1 MPKQPIVAISS
12 CGIWLTDFLPPPTTH
27 AFPLLFPTSP
37 PSASPTMASAA
48 GRKKSVV
55 SSAGLQIDTPV
66 ANNGLLNQ
74 AAITSLYQECSR
86 LRQRLLLLRGFGW
99 YFELLTD
106 HYKFRSLEPAA
117 DVVNQLWDLFC
128 LGIPLCYIWDLLPEE
143 DGFEKINYS
152 EWDMAKFGDNRD
164 RASKHAI
171 AKFAM
176 QIRSDKVAELI
187 PKRELF
193 TITDL
198 WSREDET
205 SDGFVRVRGYGC
217 LPYAQREAHR
227 FHVA

>member
-1 MPKQPIVAISS
+1 
-12 CGIWLTDFLPPPTTH
+12 
-27 AFPLLFPTSP
+27 
-37 PSASPTMASAA
+37 MASAA
-48 GRKKSVV
+48 GRKKSVI
-55 SSAGLQIDTPV
+55 STTGLQIETPV

-74 AAITSLYQECSR
+74 AAITSLYLECSR
-86 LRQRLLLLRGFGW
+86 LRQKLLLLRGFNF
-99 YFELLTD
+99 YFDFLLEN
-106 HYKFRSLEPAA
+106 YKTKKLAPAA

-128 LGIPLCYIWDLLPEE
+128 LGIPLCFIWDLLPEE

-152 EWDMAKFGDNRD
+152 EWDLEKFGENRD
-164 RASKHAI
+164 RAAKHAI

-205 SDGFVRVRGYGC
+205 SDGFVRVCPFIHISRSHGGRSSFSRLSKQY
-217 LPYAQREAHR
+217 PP
-227 FHVA
+227 